1 MNTGLKIMDASA
13 VQAQLSY
20 RDCIP
25 LMREA
30 MIALSKGEVLQ
41 NLRSFLPVSGPA
53 GERGTFAMMPAVMP
67 QGFGAKL
74 VSVYPDTDN
83 LGSRRHQGVVVLFNP
98 PSGAPV
104 FVGDAEEITRIRTA
118 AASAAATDALAR
130 KDASVL
136 TIIGTGAQAKAH
148 VHAISAVRPL
158 TQIRLWGRELSK
170 AQDMAAVLTASHQT
184 QTIAC
189 QSLEEACTG
198 ADIITTVTSAREPFL
213 QGHHVDDGC
222 HVNLVGSSGP
232 TTAEAMSDL
241 VAKGR
246 FVVDHR
252 DHVLA
257 HGGEF
262 LRAKAQGLID
272 DAHIVGEIGQVFDGQ
287 IEGRTD
293 ERQITIYKSLGH
305 AAQDLA
311 AAAWLLKQK

>member
-1 MNTGLKIMDASA
+1 MSAALKIMDAAS
-13 VQAQLSY
+13 VQARLSY

-30 MIALSKGEVLQ
+30 MIALSKGEVIQ
-41 NLRSFLPVSGPA
+41 NLRSFLPVTGA
-53 GERGTFAMMPAVMP
+53 DGDRGTFAMMPAVMS

-74 VSVYPDTDN
+74 VSVYPDPDN
-83 LGSRRHQGVVVLFNP
+83 LGSRRHQGVVVLFDQVT
-98 PSGAPV
+98 GAPV

-118 AASAAATDALAR
+118 AATAAATDALAR
-130 KDASVL
+130 ADASIL

-158 TQIRLWGRELSK
+158 TQIRLWGREHAK

-189 QSLEEACTG
+189 QNLEEACDG
-198 ADIITTVTSAREPFL
+198 AHIITTVTSAREPFL
-213 QGHHVDDGC
+213 HGHHVDDGC

-246 FVVDHR
+246 FIVDHR

-262 LRAKAQGLID
+262 LRANAQGLID
-272 DAHIVGEIGQVFDGQ
+272 DTHIIGEIGQVLDGQ

-293 ERQITIYKSLGH
+293 NDQITIYKSLGH

-311 AAAWLLKQK
+311 AAAWLLAQQ